1 MQMIEPKFL
10 FQNVSET
17 AKGCMK
23 FWRPDSKQRFSEL
36 TPLVLPIS
44 EIIFIILGLL
54 TASQISPTGG
64 DYLAYLEQL
73 QIVLLVGC
81 MCLWFAARGHY
92 TDRHSAAAD
101 IAEITVCVTLAALIQ
116 SSGSTSPAT
125 LWPTILVFLIVARIG
140 TKWLLFRIGNT
151 CLTTL
156 VIGPESR
163 CAALRLAVAG
173 DWYRGFQIQQ
183 EIVCDAI
190 RYEDVEPTLTKL
202 ANAGAIVLVIL
213 AIEAPVGD
221 AFKVQALAR
230 DLGLKLSVGH
240 TPHRRFVVD
249 HFFGTEFTAVREVA
263 AWRSWPYKHTKRLLD
278 LTLSLLG
285 LIFIAPILLVIA
297 LLIRKDGGP
306 AFYASP
312 RIGYGGKTF
321 RALKFRTMVMDAD
334 RTLKDLLERDPD
346 ACHEWETTFKLRND
360 PRITPIGRILRRFS
374 LDELPQI
381 INVIRGEM
389 SLVGPRPLLPAERE
403 TYGEA
408 LHLYC
413 KCIPGITGPWQV
425 SGRNNLTYHRR
436 IELNS
441 WYANNASVLTDIVI
455 LMRTLSVVLNQKG
468 AI

>member
-1 MQMIEPKFL
+1 MRVNKM
-10 FQNVSET
+10 
-17 AKGCMK
+17 GMK
-23 FWRPDSKQRFSEL
+23 FRRPDNKQRFSEL
-36 TPLVLPIS
+36 TLLVLPIF
-44 EIIFIILGLL
+44 EIIFVTLGVLA
-54 TASQISPTGG
+54 ASRISPTGG
-64 DYLAYLEQL
+64 GYLVCPEQL
-73 QIVLLVGC
+73 QIALLVGC

-92 TDRHSAAAD
+92 TGRHSAAAD

-116 SSGSTSPAT
+116 STRSTSFAT
-125 LWPTILVFLIVARIG
+125 FWPTILVFLIVARIG
-140 TKWLLFRIGNT
+140 AKWLLFRVCNI
-151 CLTTL
+151 CVPTL

-163 CAALRLAVAG
+163 CAALRLAMAG

-190 RYEDVEPTLTKL
+190 RYEDVESTLTKL

-213 AIEAPVGD
+213 AIEAPMGD
-221 AFKVQALAR
+221 VFKVQALAR
-230 DLGLKLSVGH
+230 DLGLKLSVDH

-249 HFFGTEFTAVREVA
+249 RFFGTEFTAVREVP
-263 AWRSWPYKHTKRLLD
+263 AWQSRRYKHTKRLLD

-285 LIFIAPILLVIA
+285 LIFIAPLLLVIA
-297 LLIRKDGGP
+297 LLVRKDGGP

-334 RTLKDLLERDPD
+334 RTLKDLLERDPK
-346 ACHEWETTFKLRND
+346 ARHEWETTFKLRND
-360 PRITPIGRILRRFS
+360 PRITPIGRILRQFS

-408 LHLYC
+408 LRHYY
-413 KCIPGITGPWQV
+413 KCTPGITGPWQV
-425 SGRNNLTYHRR
+425 SGRNNLAYDRR

-441 WYANNASVLTDIVI
+441 WYANNASVLTDVVI
-455 LMRTLSVVLNQKG
+455 LMRTLSVVLNRTG
-468 AI
+468 AV